1 MRYTWDP
8 FDEFRRMQYRMNRM
22 FDELP
27 ELFEPSDL
35 PAQQEMA
42 QVPYVDV
49 MDRDTEVIITAD
61 LPGVDKSDIQ
71 INVRGSMVEISA
83 EKKAAHEQKEEGYL
97 RRERGY
103 NRFYRAIRLPTQ
115 VDDTKA
121 HASFNNGVLEI
132 TLPKS
137 EKRPGSNIPIK

>member
-27 ELFEPSDL
+27 ELFEQSDL
-35 PAQQEMA
+35 PAPQEMA
-42 QVPYVDV
+42 HVPYVDV
-49 MDRDTEVIITAD
+49 MDRDGEIIITAD
-61 LPGVDKSDIQ
+61 LPGVDKKDIQ
-71 INVRGSMVEISA
+71 INVRGNTVEISA
-83 EKKAAHEQKEEGYL
+83 EKKEAKEHGEEGYL

-103 NRFYRAIRLPTQ
+103 NRFYRAIRLPAQ
-115 VDDTKA
+115 VDEAKA

-132 TLPKS
+132 SLPKA
-137 EKRPGSNIPIK
+137 EKRQGSSIPIK

>member
-1 MRYTWDP
+1 MRYNRDP
-8 FDEFRRMQYRMNRM
+8 FDEFRRMQYRMNRI

-27 ELFEPSDL
+27 ELFEQSDL

-49 MDRDTEVIITAD
+49 IDRDGEVIVTAD
-61 LPGVDKSDIQ
+61 LPGVDKGDIR
-71 INVRGSMVEISA
+71 ISVRGNVVEISA
-83 EKKAAHEQKEEGYL
+83 EKKTKREEHEEGYL

-103 NRFYRAIRLPTQ
+103 NRFYRAIRLPAS
-115 VDDTKA
+115 VDESQA

-137 EKRPGSNIPIK
+137 EKRQGNNIPIK

>member
-22 FDELP
+22 LDELP
-27 ELFEPSDL
+27 EMFEPSGL
-35 PAQQEMA
+35 PVQQEMA

-49 MDRDTEVIITAD
+49 MDRDSEVIVTAD
-61 LPGVDKSDIQ
+61 LPGVEKGDIQ
-71 INVRGSMVEISA
+71 INVRGNTLEINA
-83 EKKAAHEQKEEGYL
+83 EKKSESERKEEGYL

-103 NRFYRAIRLPTQ
+103 NRFYRAIRLPAQ

-121 HASFNNGVLEI
+121 HARFNNGVLEI
-132 TLPKS
+132 TLPKL
-137 EKRPGSNIPIK
+137 EKRRGSSIPIN